1 MRTLPLIAAATF
13 ATLLATSQFA
23 NAERV
28 CKERCE
34 GGTCVQKC
42 VESEPDVVVRERE
55 HVRPEEREHR
65 PGIDLRLPGVN
76 IDVGH

>member
-1 MRTLPLIAAATF
+1 MRTLPLIGAATF
-13 ATLLATSQFA
+13 AVLLATSQFA

-34 GGTCVQKC
+34 AGSCVKKC

-55 HVRPEEREHR
+55 HVRPEREHR
-65 PGIDLRLPGVN
+65 PGIDLHVPGVN
-76 IDVGH
+76 VDIGH